1 MATTSAWVRR
11 GAVAA
16 VAALPGIAAVAGAG
30 GAFHPSA
37 ARTAGGGPVA
47 PELLAGSSEAC
58 GRCHPDEA
66 AEWEG
71 SAHRHAGLGNPWYRA
86 AFEEARREA
95 GDGAARWCAGCHTP
109 ALLLAGRL
117 TGSGDGGEGTPMP
130 ATAELAA
137 DPLDAEGVSCVAC
150 HAARAESTVGQGD
163 FVLALPEGHGRAVAG
178 GGFRRALFGLRVRFD
193 PEAHRRAY
201 SGHLEGGSELCA
213 SCHKGH
219 VDEGVGGHRFFPVMN
234 DYDPWQS
241 SSYSGQGTVRSV
253 HFPEPESCAG
263 CHMGGAGDGRPSHRF
278 AAAGT
283 ALPALRGDAEQAA
296 AMEAALTSGW
306 VTLDLFARTP
316 GRAPLPPGEEPP
328 VDLVEPVLAPLDR
341 VAEPVRPGES
351 IRLDAV
357 VRPHGVGHAF
367 PGGKPDLQDVWVE
380 LEAVDGAGRTVL
392 ATGPDPEAGAHRFRT
407 VWVDGEGRRVDRHR
421 LWRARATA
429 SERRIEPTGAEVV
442 RFRLDLP
449 EDLEGPLAVT
459 ARLRHRALPPD
470 FHRWAFESLGRE
482 APALPVVTLAE
493 ARATLPVAATG
504 AAASPPAGDPEPAPE
519 DAPRWT
525 HYGVGLALQGDL
537 RGAAEA
543 FRTVVSLVPEDPEAW
558 ANLGRLLVVGGTF
571 EEGREALRRALELEP
586 GLARAHHFLGLA
598 ARNEADLDGALEHFR
613 AAYARYPRDPLILRQ
628 IATTHLQR
636 GELAPAAAALEELLA
651 VDPQD
656 AFAHFNLARAA
667 RGLGEAERAARH
679 QALFER
685 YQVDETAEQHAL
697 RYLADHP
704 HDNRER
710 QRIHEHRVL
719 PPEGDE
725 R

>member
-1 MATTSAWVRR
+1 MATASAWVRW
-11 GAVAA
+11 GAAAA

-30 GAFHPSA
+30 GPFHPSA
-37 ARTAGGGPVA
+37 ATTAGGGPVA

-86 AFEEARREA
+86 VFEEARREA

-117 TGSGDGGEGTPMP
+117 DGAAAP
-130 ATAELAA
+130 ATAELAT
-137 DPLDAEGVSCVAC
+137 DPLAAEGVSCVAC
-150 HAARAESTVGQGD
+150 HAARVEGPAGQGG
-163 FVLALPEGHGRAVAG
+163 FELVLPERHRMAVAG
-178 GGFRRALFGLRVRFD
+178 GPFRRGLFGILTRLD

-201 SGHLEGGSELCA
+201 GGHREAGSELCA

-219 VDEGVGGHRFFPVMN
+219 VDQEVGGHRYFPVMN
-234 DYDPWQS
+234 DYGPWQG

-253 HFPEPESCAG
+253 HFPAPEGCAG
-263 CHMGGAGDGRPSHRF
+263 CHMQAAGEGGRPSHRF
-278 AAAGT
+278 AAANT
-283 ALPALRGDAEQAA
+283 ALPALRGDADQAA
-296 AMEAALTSGW
+296 AVEAALTSGW

-316 GRAPLPPGEEPP
+316 GREPLPPGEEPP

-341 VAEPVRPGES
+341 VAAPVLPGES
-351 IRLDAV
+351 IRLDVV

-367 PGGKPDLQDVWVE
+367 PGGKADLHDLWLE

-392 ATGPDPEAGAHRFRT
+392 ASGPDAATGAHRWRT
-407 VWVDGEGRRVDRHR
+407 VWVDGEGARVDRHR

-429 SERRIEPTGAEVV
+429 SERAIEPTGTEVV

-449 EDLEGPLAVT
+449 PDLAGPLAVT
-459 ARLRHRALPPD
+459 VRLRHRKLPPD
-470 FHRWAFESLGRE
+470 FTRWAFESLGRE
-482 APALPVVTLAE
+482 APVLPVVTLAE
-493 ARATLPVAATG
+493 ARATLPVAAPG
-504 AAASPPAGDPEPAPE
+504 AAVPEAAGGAPEPGPG
-519 DAPRWT
+519 DVPRWT

-543 FRTVVSLVPEDPEAW
+543 FRTVVALTPEDPEAW
-558 ANLGRLLVVGGTF
+558 ANLGRLLVVGGSF

-613 AAYARYPRDPLILRQ
+613 AAYARYPRDPLVLRQ
-628 IATTHLQR
+628 LATTHLQR

-667 RGLGEAERAARH
+667 RGLGEADRAARH

-725 R
+725 P